1 MLVIVLYSFLSN
13 SVKLIYAFRSTLFL
27 HFTYLSQM
35 ELVNIYSVLC
45 SHVILHTEHA
55 HYFVSQSGAVC
66 FCSVLLGDK
75 AYFFYFSG
83 KTYRQTVP
91 SNASLGCQYT

>member
-1 MLVIVLYSFLSN
+1 
-13 SVKLIYAFRSTLFL
+13 
-27 HFTYLSQM
+27 M

-91 SNASLGCQYT
+91 SNASLGCQYTWASLVPYSTSQFLHWMA